1 MHVCVV
7 YTEPAPRRQQFCV
20 APAMQQAVRAL
31 SAPLWRVFQKRA
43 IKGYSHSFRITCD
56 MSAVS
61 LLESREQRYRKAIY
75 HNNNNYPSPP
85 RLQTQDKLYTDKSS
99 PGQKLPRTTI
109 SSPQLV
115 LPANTSSTVYYIYIG
130 PGHIKLP

>member
-7 YTEPAPRRQQFCV
+7 YTELAPRRQQFYV
-20 APAMQQAVRAL
+20 APAMQQADSAL

-43 IKGYSHSFRITCD
+43 VKRYSHSFRIRCD

-61 LLESREQRYRKAIY
+61 LLESREQSYRKAIN
-75 HNNNNYPSPP
+75 HNNNNDNYPSPP

-99 PGQKLPRTTI
+99 PGQKLPRTTK

-115 LPANTSSTVYYIYIG
+115 LPANTSSPVYYIYRARSY
-130 PGHIKLP
+130 